1 MATVFF
7 EDIQIGQSASYAKT
21 ITEADILLFAGVSGD
36 DNPVHINQEYAE
48 TTRFGGRIAH
58 GMLTASLISTV
69 VGTKLPGEG
78 AIYVS
83 QSTQFKAP
91 VRIGDTVTA
100 IATVSALDPAKRRV
114 SFSTECRV
122 KGQLVLE
129 GESVLVAPSRVP
141 Q

>member
-7 EDIQIGQSASYAKT
+7 EDIQIGHSASYAKT

-91 VRIGDTVTA
+91 VRIGDTITA
-100 IATVSALDPAKRRV
+100 TATVSALDPAKKRV
-114 SFSTECRV
+114 TFKTECRV
-122 KGQLVLE
+122 KDRLVLE

>member
-21 ITEADILLFAGVSGD
+21 INEADILLFAGVSGD

-91 VRIGDTVTA
+91 VRIGETVTA
-100 IATVSALDPAKRRV
+100 IATVSALDSVKKRV
-114 SFSTECRV
+114 TFKTECRV
-122 KGQLVLE
+122 KDRVVLE

>member
-21 ITEADILLFAGVSGD
+21 ITEADILQFAGVSGD

-100 IATVSALDPAKRRV
+100 IATVSALDPAKKHV
-114 SFSTECRV
+114 SFATECRV
-122 KGQLVLE
+122 KGQVVLK